1 MQCNVS
7 LRLLLLAQPHMMK
20 GCFPDELSM
29 MSEEHTGRGT
39 IPVPQRPVG
48 VRWVVYCC
56 GRILQI
62 LGLVLIW
69 WVLLLFAGTAGMS
82 VLLYWGAAAALV
94 FYVGWACMMWARGK

>member
-1 MQCNVS
+1 
-7 LRLLLLAQPHMMK
+7 MMETCPP
-20 GCFPDELSM
+20 GELYT
-29 MSEEHTGRGT
+29 MSEEHVGRGT

-48 VRWVVYCC
+48 VRWVVYWC
-56 GRILQI
+56 GRILQM

-94 FYVGWACMMWARGK
+94 FYAGWACMMWATRK